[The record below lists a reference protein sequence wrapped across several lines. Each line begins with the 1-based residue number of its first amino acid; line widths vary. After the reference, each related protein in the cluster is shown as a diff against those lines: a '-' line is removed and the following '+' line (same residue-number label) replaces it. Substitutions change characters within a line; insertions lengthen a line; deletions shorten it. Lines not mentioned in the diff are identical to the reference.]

1 MEIRVLT
8 NQITQVGHY
17 MIEQIKDRLNQI
29 KNPATGATFHSEKRW
44 QHVAMEGDKL
54 IAQYNRDGIS
64 PAEKRSIEG
73 EIQKALTDLIGVDN
87 ILVKTT
93 SSQSQDVFKALDQK
107 SDATPAPAPETQPAQ
122 IKAGHGTIDKKKPVP
137 GVGKIIAIGSGKG
150 GVGKSTFTANL
161 AISLAKKGHKVGI
174 IDADIYGPSLPMIF
188 GKRDEKPRSNS
199 ERKIIPVEAFG
210 IKFMS
215 FGFFINEQDPV
226 IWRGP
231 MLGGVL
237 SQFLFDVDWSGTDY
251 LLIDLPPGTGDI
263 QLSMIQNAHVDG
275 AIIISTPQDIA
286 LLDAKKGVEMFKK
299 LNLPIIGMVENMT
312 SFICNHCGTEHHIF
326 GEGGVAKAVEQL
338 SVEMIGQIPLEI
350 ELRTG
355 SDNGEPYMTQDRF
368 RERPVWKA
376 FMNVTDKVENFFNP
390 NPIQPK
396 TGFFSKILGM
406 NK

>member
-1 MEIRVLT
+1 MLDEI
-8 NQITQVGHY
+8 
-17 MIEQIKDRLNQI
+17 KKRLNEI
-29 KNPATGATFHSEKRW
+29 KNPATGQSFASENRW
-44 QHVAMEGDKL
+44 QHISVDGDKVTG
-54 IAQYNRDGIS
+54 QYNRDGIS
-64 PAEKRSIEG
+64 PVEKRAIEG
-73 EIQKALTDLIGVDN
+73 EIQKCLSDLVGLDN
-87 ILVKTT
+87 IIIKTT
-93 SSQSQDVFKALDQK
+93 SSQSQDVFKALDK
-107 SDATPAPAPETQPAQ
+107 DGVAPKAAPVEPTQPAQ
-122 IKAGHGTIDKKKPVP
+122 IKTGHGTVGTKKPVP

-161 AISLAKKGHKVGI
+161 AITLAKLGHKVGV

-188 GKRDEKPRSNS
+188 GKREEKPRSNS

-215 FGFFINEQDPV
+215 FGFFIDEKDPV

-237 SQFLFDVDWSGTDY
+237 NQFLFDVDWTGTDF

-275 AIIISTPQDIA
+275 AIIISTPQDVA
-286 LLDAKKGVEMFKK
+286 LLDAKKGLEMFKK
-299 LNLPIIGMVENMT
+299 LNLPIVGMVENMS

-326 GEGGVAKAVEQL
+326 GEGGVGRAVEQL
-338 SVEMIGQIPLEI
+338 ETQLLGQIPLEI

-355 SDNGEPYMTQDRF
+355 SDKGEPYMAQESF
-368 RERPVWKA
+368 EGRPVWNS
-376 FMNVTDKVENFFNP
+376 FMSVTQKVERFFMP
-390 NPIQPK
+390 NKAPPK
-396 TGFFSKILGM
+396 PGLMSKIFGM

>member
-1 MEIRVLT
+1 ME
-8 NQITQVGHY
+8 
-17 MIEQIKDRLNQI
+17 EIKQRLNQV
-29 KNPATGATFHSEKRW
+29 KNPATGKTFAEENRW
-44 QHVAMEGDKL
+44 RHMGMEGEKL
-54 IAQYNRDGIS
+54 VAEYNRDGIS
-64 PAEKRSIEG
+64 PAEKRVIEG
-73 EIQKALTDLIGVDN
+73 VIVKSLDGILGIDN

-93 SSQSQDVFKALDQK
+93 STHSQDVFKALDK
-107 SDATPAPAPETQPAQ
+107 AAPSPAPEATQPAQ
-122 IKAGHGTIDKKKPVP
+122 LKTGHGTIDKKKPVP

-161 AISLAKKGHKVGI
+161 ALTLAKQGKKVGI

-199 ERKIIPVEAFG
+199 ERKIIPVESFG

-215 FGFFINEQDPV
+215 FGFFINENDPV

-237 SQFLFDVDWSGTDY
+237 NQFLFDVDWHGLDY

-275 AIIISTPQDIA
+275 AIVISTPQDIA
-286 LLDAKKGVEMFKK
+286 LLDAKKGAEMFKK
-299 LNLPIIGMVENMT
+299 LNLPIIGMVENMS

-326 GEGGVAKAVEQL
+326 GQGGVHKATDQL
-338 SVEMIGQIPLEI
+338 DVNFLGSVPLEI

-355 SDNGEPYMTQDRF
+355 SDKGEPYMSQDRF
-368 RERPVWKA
+368 KERPVWRA
-376 FMNVTDKVENFFNP
+376 FEEVANRVDNFF
-390 NPIQPK
+390 QPTPDQQGK
-396 TGFFSKILGM
+396 SGFFSKILGL

>member
-1 MEIRVLT
+1 MLD
-8 NQITQVGHY
+8 
-17 MIEQIKDRLNQI
+17 QIKERLNQI
-29 KNPATGATFHSEKRW
+29 KNPATGATFAAENRW

-54 IAQYNRDGIS
+54 VAEYNRDGIS
-64 PAEKRSIEG
+64 PAEKRVIET
-73 EIQKALTDLIGVDN
+73 EIQKALTDLMVVDN

-93 SSQSQDVFKALDQK
+93 STKSQDVFKALDEKGQK
-107 SDATPAPAPETQPAQ
+107 PTAAPVQTEPAQ
-122 IKAGHGTIDKKKPVP
+122 IKAGHGTIGNKKPVP
-137 GVGKIIAIGSGKG
+137 GVAKIIAIGSGKG

-161 AISLAKKGHKVGI
+161 AVTLSKKGHKVGI

-199 ERKIIPVEAFG
+199 ERKIIPVESYG

-215 FGFFINEQDPV
+215 FGFFINEHDPV

-237 SQFLFDVDWSGTDY
+237 NQFLFDVDWTGLDF

-275 AIIISTPQDIA
+275 AIVISTPQDIA

-299 LNLPIIGMVENMT
+299 LNLPIVGMVENMS

-326 GEGGVAKAVEQL
+326 GEGGVSKAVEQL
-338 SVEMIGQIPLEI
+338 NVDMIGQIPLEI

-368 RERPVWKA
+368 RDRPVYKA
-376 FMNVTDKVENFFNP
+376 FMSVGDRVENFFNP
-390 NPIQPK
+390 TAPTQNK
-396 TGFFSKILGM
+396 GGFFSKILGM

>member
-1 MEIRVLT
+1 
-8 NQITQVGHY
+8 
-17 MIEQIKDRLNQI
+17 MIDQIKERLNQI
-29 KNPATGATFHSEKRW
+29 KNPATGATFESEKRW

-54 IAQYNRDGIS
+54 IAQYNRDGIT
-64 PAEKRSIEG
+64 PAEKRSIEN

-107 SDATPAPAPETQPAQ
+107 SGATPAPAPQNQPAQ
-122 IKAGHGTIDKKKPVP
+122 IKAGHGTVGNKKPVP

-161 AISLAKKGHKVGI
+161 AISLAKKGHTVGI

-199 ERKIIPVEAFG
+199 EKKIIPVEAHG

-237 SQFLFDVDWSGTDY
+237 GQFLFDVDWSNTEY

-275 AIIISTPQDIA
+275 AIVISTPQDIA

-299 LNLPIIGMVENMT
+299 LNLPVIGMVENMT

-355 SDNGEPYMTQDRF
+355 SDNGEPYMTQERF

-376 FMNVTDKVENFFNP
+376 FVEVTDKVENFFNP
-390 NPIQPK
+390 PLQPK
-396 TGFFSKILGM
+396 SGFFSKLLGM

>member
-1 MEIRVLT
+1 
-8 NQITQVGHY
+8 
-17 MIEQIKDRLNQI
+17 MIELIRERLNTI
-29 KNPATGATFHSEKRW
+29 INPATGTSFAAENRW
-44 QHVAMEGDKL
+44 QHVAMDGDKL
-54 IAQYNRDGIS
+54 VAQYNRDGIS
-64 PAEKRSIEG
+64 PAEKRVIEA
-73 EIQKALTDLIGVDN
+73 EIQKVLGDLVGVEN

-93 SSQSQDVFKALDQK
+93 SSQSQDVFRALDEK
-107 SDATPAPAPETQPAQ
+107 NEAPSPAPTSTTQPAQ
-122 IKAGHGTIDKKKPVP
+122 LKAGHGTVGNKKPVP
-137 GVGKIIAIGSGKG
+137 GVGKILAIGSGKG

-161 AISLAKKGHKVGI
+161 ALTLARKGYRVGV
-174 IDADIYGPSLPMIF
+174 IDADIYGPSQPMIF

-237 SQFLFDVDWSGTDY
+237 GQFLFDVDWSMTDF

-299 LNLPIIGMVENMT
+299 LNLPVIGMVENMT
-312 SFICNHCGTEHHIF
+312 SFICSSCGAEHHIF
-326 GEGGVAKAVEQL
+326 GHGGVEKAVEQL
-338 SVEMIGQIPLEI
+338 GVPMLGQIPLEI

-355 SDNGEPYMTQDRF
+355 SDAGQPYMAQEQF
-368 RERPVWKA
+368 RERPVWNA
-376 FMNVTDKVENFFNP
+376 FQSVGDKVEAFFGP
-390 NPIQPK
+390 APSPEAK
-396 TGFFSKILGM
+396 PGFFSKILGLG
-406 NK
+406 K

>member
-1 MEIRVLT
+1 MITEIK
-8 NQITQVGHY
+8 H
-17 MIEQIKDRLNQI
+17 RLNAI
-29 KNPATGATFHSEKRW
+29 LNPATGKTFESEKRW
-44 QHVAMEGDKL
+44 KHVGMNGEKL
-54 IAQYNRDGIS
+54 VAEYNRDGIT
-64 PAEKRSIEG
+64 PAEKRVIEA
-73 EIQKALTDLIGVDN
+73 EITKSLSDLIGIDD
-87 ILVKTT
+87 IMVKTT
-93 SSQSQDVFKALDQK
+93 STQSQDVFKALDKQ
-107 SDATPAPAPETQPAQ
+107 SSEAPAAAAPTQPAQ

-137 GVGKIIAIGSGKG
+137 GVEKIIAIGSGKG

-161 AISLAKKGHKVGI
+161 ALTLSKQGKKVGV

-199 ERKIIPVEAFG
+199 DKKIIPVEAYG

-215 FGFFINEQDPV
+215 FGFFINEEDPV

-237 SQFLFDVDWSGTDY
+237 NQFLFDVDWTGLDY

-286 LLDAKKGVEMFKK
+286 LLDAKKGAEMFKK
-299 LNLPIIGMVENMT
+299 LNLPLIGMVENMS
-312 SFICNHCGTEHHIF
+312 SFVCHSCGTEHFIF
-326 GEGGVAKAVEQL
+326 GEGGVEKAVAKLEIPFL
-338 SVEMIGQIPLEI
+338 GKIPLEI

-355 SDNGEPYMTQDRF
+355 SDNGVPYMTQDKF
-368 RERPVWKA
+368 TSRPVWKS
-376 FMNVTDKVENFFNP
+376 FQEIGHKVEDFFMPTPLEPQKN
-390 NPIQPK
+390 
-396 TGFFSKILGM
+396 GFFSKILGL

>member
-1 MEIRVLT
+1 MIDEI
-8 NQITQVGHY
+8 
-17 MIEQIKDRLNQI
+17 KKRLNQLI
-29 KNPATGATFHSEKRW
+29 NPATGKSFEEEKRW
-44 QHVAMEGDKL
+44 HHINIQEDKL
-54 IAQYNRDGIS
+54 VAEYNRDGIS
-64 PAEKRSIEG
+64 PAEKRVIEG
-73 EIQKALTDLIGVDN
+73 EITKALADLLVIDN
-87 ILVKTT
+87 IMIKTT
-93 SSQSQDVFKALDQK
+93 STQSQDVFKALDKQTP
-107 SDATPAPAPETQPAQ
+107 SPAPTEPTQPAQ

-137 GVGKIIAIGSGKG
+137 GVEKIIAIGSGKG

-161 AISLAKKGHKVGI
+161 ALTLAMQGKKVGV

-188 GKRDEKPRSNS
+188 GKRDVKPRSNS
-199 ERKIIPVEAFG
+199 DKKIIPIEAFG

-237 SQFLFDVDWSGTDY
+237 NQFLFDVDWTGLDY

-286 LLDAKKGVEMFKK
+286 LLDAKKGAEMFKK
-299 LNLPIIGMVENMT
+299 LNLPLIGMVENMS
-312 SFICNHCGTEHHIF
+312 SFICNSCGTEHHIF
-326 GEGGVAKAVEQL
+326 GEGGVAKAVQQL
-338 SVEMIGQIPLEI
+338 DIPFLGKIPLEI

-355 SDNGEPYMTQDRF
+355 SDNGVPYMTQDKLSD
-368 RERPVWKA
+368 RPVWKA
-376 FMNVTDKVENFFNP
+376 FEQIGSKVNDFFQ
-390 NPIQPK
+390 PILPGQVK

>member
-1 MEIRVLT
+1 
-8 NQITQVGHY
+8 

>member
-1 MEIRVLT
+1 MLD
-8 NQITQVGHY
+8 
-17 MIEQIKDRLNQI
+17 QIKERLNQI
-29 KNPATGATFHSEKRW
+29 KNPATGETFGSENRW
-44 QHVAMEGDKL
+44 QHIAMEGDKL

-64 PAEKRSIEG
+64 PAEKRTIEN
-73 EIQKALTDLIGVDN
+73 EIQMVLSGMVQVEN

-93 SSQSQDVFKALDQK
+93 SSKSQDVFKALDQK
-107 SDATPAPAPETQPAQ
+107 QDRTTTETATQPAQ
-122 IKAGHGTIDKKKPVP
+122 IKAGHGTVGTKKPVP

-161 AISLAKKGHKVGI
+161 ALTLTKKGHKVGI

-188 GKRDEKPRSNS
+188 GKRSEKPHSNS

-215 FGFFINEQDPV
+215 FGFFINENDPV

-275 AIIISTPQDIA
+275 AIVISTPQDIA

-299 LNLPIIGMVENMT
+299 MNLPVIGMVENMT
-312 SFICNHCGTEHHIF
+312 SFICDNCGTEHHIF
-326 GEGGVAKAVEQL
+326 GEGGVEKAVEQL
-338 SVEMIGQIPLEI
+338 QVEMIGQIPLEI

-355 SDNGEPYMTQDRF
+355 SDKGRPYMSQEEF
-368 RERPVWKA
+368 RDRPVWKS
-376 FMNVTDKVENFFNP
+376 FMNVALKVESFFSP
-390 NPIQPK
+390 DPVRPR
-396 TGFFSKILGM
+396 TGLFSKILGI

>member
-1 MEIRVLT
+1 MLT
-8 NQITQVGHY
+8 D
-17 MIEQIKDRLNQI
+17 IKQRLNQVI
-29 KNPATGATFHSEKRW
+29 NPATGKSFESEKRW
-44 QHVAMEGDKL
+44 HHINMEGEKL
-54 IAQYNRDGIS
+54 VAEYNRDGIS
-64 PAEKRSIEG
+64 PAEKRVIEG
-73 EIQKALTDLIGVDN
+73 EIAKALEGLVGIDN
-87 ILVKTT
+87 IMVKTT
-93 SSQSQDVFKALDQK
+93 STQSQDVFKALDNQ
-107 SDATPAPAPETQPAQ
+107 ATPAPAAAPTQPAQ

-161 AISLAKKGHKVGI
+161 AITLSKLGKRVGV

-199 ERKIIPVEAFG
+199 EKKIIPVEAFG

-237 SQFLFDVDWSGTDY
+237 NQFLFDVDWTGLDY

-275 AIIISTPQDIA
+275 AIVISTPQDIA
-286 LLDAKKGVEMFKK
+286 LLDAKKGAEMFKK
-299 LNLPIIGMVENMT
+299 LNLPVIGMVENMS
-312 SFICNHCGTEHHIF
+312 SFICTHCGTEHHIF

-338 SVEMIGQIPLEI
+338 EVPFLGQVPLEI

-355 SDNGEPYMTQDRF
+355 SDKGEPYMTQNRF
-368 RERPVWKA
+368 QDRPVWKA
-376 FMNVTDKVENFFNP
+376 FESIGAHVDQFFNP
-390 NPIQPK
+390 ITPNEQAK
-396 TGFFSKILGM
+396 SGFFSKILGL

>member
-1 MEIRVLT
+1 MME
-8 NQITQVGHY
+8 
-17 MIEQIKDRLNQI
+17 EIKNRLNQV
-29 KNPATGATFHSEKRW
+29 KNPATGKTFAEENRW
-44 QHVAMEGDKL
+44 KHMAMEGEKL
-54 IAQYNRDGIS
+54 VAEYNRDGIS
-64 PAEKRSIEG
+64 PAEKRVIEG
-73 EIQKALTDLIGVDN
+73 EIVKSLDGLLGIDN

-93 SSQSQDVFKALDQK
+93 STHSQDVFKALDK
-107 SDATPAPAPETQPAQ
+107 AAPTPAPEATQPAQ
-122 IKAGHGTIDKKKPVP
+122 LKTGHGTIDKKKPVP
-137 GVGKIIAIGSGKG
+137 GVDKIIAIGSGKG

-161 AISLAKKGHKVGI
+161 ALTLSKQGKKVGV

-199 ERKIIPVEAFG
+199 ERKIIPIESFG

-215 FGFFINEQDPV
+215 FGFFINENDPV

-237 SQFLFDVDWSGTDY
+237 NQFLFDVDWHGIDY

-286 LLDAKKGVEMFKK
+286 LLDAKKGAEMFKK
-299 LNLPIIGMVENMT
+299 LNLPIIGMVENMS

-326 GEGGVAKAVEQL
+326 GEGGVHKATDQL
-338 SVEMIGQIPLEI
+338 DLNFLGSVPLEI

-355 SDNGEPYMTQDRF
+355 SDKGEPYMTQDRF
-368 RERPVWKA
+368 RDRPVWKA
-376 FMNVTDKVENFFNP
+376 FEEVGQKVDGFFHP
-390 NPIQPK
+390 APDQQSRG
-396 TGFFSKILGM
+396 GFFSKILGL

>member
-1 MEIRVLT
+1 MLD
-8 NQITQVGHY
+8 
-17 MIEQIKDRLNQI
+17 QIKSRLNQI
-29 KNPATGATFHSEKRW
+29 KNPATGASFESEKRW
-44 QHVAMEGDKL
+44 QHVAMDGDKL
-54 IAQYNRDGIS
+54 VVQYNRDGIS
-64 PAEKRSIEG
+64 PAEKRVVES
-73 EIQKALTDLIGVDN
+73 EIQKALADLMVIEN
-87 ILVKTT
+87 IMVKTT
-93 SSQSQDVFKALDQK
+93 SSQSQDVFKALDQQGEK
-107 SDATPAPAPETQPAQ
+107 ASAPAQETQPAQ

-150 GVGKSTFTANL
+150 GVGKSTFTSNL
-161 AISLAKKGHKVGI
+161 AITLAKKGHKVGI

-199 ERKIIPVEAFG
+199 EKKIIPVESYG
-210 IKFMS
+210 VKFMS
-215 FGFFINEQDPV
+215 FGFFINENDPV

-237 SQFLFDVDWSGTDY
+237 NQFLFDVDWAGTDY

-275 AIIISTPQDIA
+275 AIVISTPQDIA

-299 LNLPIIGMVENMT
+299 LNLPIVGMVENMS

-326 GEGGVAKAVEQL
+326 GQGGVAKAVEQL
-338 SVEMIGQIPLEI
+338 NVDFLGQIPLEL

-355 SDNGEPYMTQDRF
+355 SDEGKPYMSQDQLTD
-368 RERPVWKA
+368 RPVWKS
-376 FMNVTDKVENFFNP
+376 FMHVTEKVENFFNP
-390 NPIQPK
+390 TAPVQPK
-396 TGFFSKILGM
+396 SGFFSKILGL

>member
-1 MEIRVLT
+1 MITEIK
-8 NQITQVGHY
+8 H
-17 MIEQIKDRLNQI
+17 RLNAI
-29 KNPATGATFHSEKRW
+29 LNPATGNTFESEKRW
-44 QHVAMEGDKL
+44 KHVGMNGEKL
-54 IAQYNRDGIS
+54 VAEYNRDGIT
-64 PAEKRSIEG
+64 PAEKRVIEA
-73 EIQKALTDLIGVDN
+73 EITKSLSDLIGIDD
-87 ILVKTT
+87 IMVKTT
-93 SSQSQDVFKALDQK
+93 STQSQDVFKALDKQ
-107 SDATPAPAPETQPAQ
+107 SSEAPPAAAPTQPAQ

-137 GVGKIIAIGSGKG
+137 GVEKIIAIGSGKG

-161 AISLAKKGHKVGI
+161 ALTLSKQGKKVGV

-199 ERKIIPVEAFG
+199 DKKIIPVEAYG

-215 FGFFINEQDPV
+215 FGFFINEEDPV

-237 SQFLFDVDWSGTDY
+237 NQFLFDVDWTGLDY

-286 LLDAKKGVEMFKK
+286 LLDAKKGAEMFKK
-299 LNLPIIGMVENMT
+299 LNLPLIGMVENMS
-312 SFICNHCGTEHHIF
+312 SFVCHSCGTEHFIF
-326 GEGGVAKAVEQL
+326 GEGGVEKAVAKLEIPFL
-338 SVEMIGQIPLEI
+338 GKIPLEI

-355 SDNGEPYMTQDRF
+355 SDNGVPYMTQDKF
-368 RERPVWKA
+368 TSRPVWKS
-376 FMNVTDKVENFFNP
+376 FQEIGHKVEDFFTPTPLEPQKN
-390 NPIQPK
+390 
-396 TGFFSKILGM
+396 GFFSKILGL

>member
-1 MEIRVLT
+1 MLDEI
-8 NQITQVGHY
+8 
-17 MIEQIKDRLNQI
+17 KKRLNEI
-29 KNPATGATFHSEKRW
+29 KNPANGATFAAENRW

-64 PAEKRSIEG
+64 PTEKRVVES
-73 EIQKALTDLIGVDN
+73 EIQKALEGLIGIDN

-93 SSQSQDVFKALDQK
+93 SSHSQDVFKALDEK
-107 SDATPAPAPETQPAQ
+107 SEKPTPAPQSQPAQ
-122 IKAGHGTIDKKKPVP
+122 LKTGHGTIGNKKPVP

-161 AISLAKKGHKVGI
+161 AVSLAKRGHKVGI
-174 IDADIYGPSLPMIF
+174 IDADIYGPSQPMIF

-199 ERKIIPVEAFG
+199 ERKIIPVEAHG
-210 IKFMS
+210 IKIMS
-215 FGFFINEQDPV
+215 FGFFINEHDPV

-237 SQFLFDVDWSGTDY
+237 NQFLFDVDWSGIDY

-275 AIIISTPQDIA
+275 AIVISTPQDIA

-312 SFICNHCGTEHHIF
+312 SFICHHCGTEHHIF
-326 GEGGVAKAVEQL
+326 GEGGVEKAVEQ
-338 SVEMIGQIPLEI
+338 VQVNMIGQIPLEL

-355 SDNGEPYMTQDRF
+355 SDNGIPYMTQERLK
-368 RERPVWKA
+368 ERPVWKA
-376 FMNVTDKVENFFNP
+376 FEGVAENVDNFFSP
-390 NPIQPK
+390 NPVQPK
-396 TGFFSKILGM
+396 QGFFSRVLGL

>member
-1 MEIRVLT
+1 MLDEI
-8 NQITQVGHY
+8 
-17 MIEQIKDRLNQI
+17 KKRLNEI
-29 KNPATGATFHSEKRW
+29 KNPATGSSFASENRW
-44 QHVAMEGDKL
+44 QHINMEGEKL
-54 IAQYNRDGIS
+54 VAQYNRDGIS
-64 PAEKRSIEG
+64 PSEKRNIEV
-73 EIQKALTDLIGVDN
+73 EIQKALEGLVGIDN

-107 SDATPAPAPETQPAQ
+107 AEKPSAAPESQPAQ
-122 IKAGHGTIDKKKPVP
+122 IKAGHGTVGNKKPVP

-150 GVGKSTFTANL
+150 GVGKSTFTSNL
-161 AISLAKKGHKVGI
+161 AVTLARKGHKVGI

-199 ERKIIPVEAFG
+199 DRKIIPVEAYG

-237 SQFLFDVDWSGTDY
+237 NQFLFDVDWNGTDY

-275 AIIISTPQDIA
+275 AIVISTPQDIA
-286 LLDAKKGVEMFKK
+286 LLDAKKGLEMFKK
-299 LNLPIIGMVENMT
+299 MNLPIIGMVENMT

-326 GEGGVAKAVEQL
+326 GEGGVEKAVEQL
-338 SVEMIGQIPLEI
+338 SVGMIGQIPLEI
-350 ELRTG
+350 DLRTG
-355 SDNGEPYMTQDRF
+355 SDKGEPYMTQEKF
-368 RERPVWKA
+368 SERPVWKSFLQVA
-376 FMNVTDKVENFFNP
+376 ENVENFFNP
-390 NPIQPK
+390 NPVQPK
-396 TGFFSKILGM
+396 TGFFSKILGL

>member
-1 MEIRVLT
+1 
-8 NQITQVGHY
+8 
-17 MIEQIKDRLNQI
+17 MINDIKNRLNQI
-29 KNPATGATFHSEKRW
+29 INPATGKTFEFENRW
-44 QHVAMEGDKL
+44 QHISMDGEKL
-54 IAQYNRDGIS
+54 SAEYNRDGIS
-64 PAEKRSIEG
+64 PAEKRIIEV
-73 EIQKALTDLIGVDN
+73 EIQKALSGLVGIDN
-87 ILVKTT
+87 MMVKTT
-93 SSQSQDVFKALDQK
+93 STQSQDVFKALDKQ
-107 SDATPAPAPETQPAQ
+107 AIAPEASPQSQPAQ

-137 GVGKIIAIGSGKG
+137 GVNKIIAIGSGKG

-161 AISLAKKGHKVGI
+161 AISLSKLGKKVGV

-199 ERKIIPVEAFG
+199 EKKIIPVESFG

-237 SQFLFDVDWSGTDY
+237 NQFLFDVDWSGLDY

-286 LLDAKKGVEMFKK
+286 LLDAKKGAEMFKK
-299 LNLPIIGMVENMT
+299 LNLPIIGMVENMS
-312 SFICNHCGTEHHIF
+312 SFICGSCGTEHFIF
-326 GEGGVAKAVEQL
+326 GEGGVQKAVQQL
-338 SVEMIGQIPLEI
+338 EIGFLGKIPLEL

-355 SDNGEPYMTQDRF
+355 SDKGLPYMGQDIF
-368 RERPVWKA
+368 QERPVWKA
-376 FMNVTDKVENFFNP
+376 FTEIANKVDAFFLP
-390 NPIQPK
+390 TPMEQK
-396 TGFFSKILGM
+396 GGFISKILGL

>member
-1 MEIRVLT
+1 
-8 NQITQVGHY
+8 
-17 MIEQIKDRLNQI
+17 MINDIKNRLNQI
-29 KNPATGATFHSEKRW
+29 INPATGKTFEFENRW
-44 QHVAMEGDKL
+44 QHISMDGEKL
-54 IAQYNRDGIS
+54 SAEYNRDGIS
-64 PAEKRSIEG
+64 PAEKRIIEV
-73 EIQKALTDLIGVDN
+73 EIQKALSGLVGIDN
-87 ILVKTT
+87 MMVKTT
-93 SSQSQDVFKALDQK
+93 STQSQDVFKALDKQ
-107 SDATPAPAPETQPAQ
+107 AIAPEASPQSQPAQ
-122 IKAGHGTIDKKKPVP
+122 IKAGHGTIDKKKPVL
-137 GVGKIIAIGSGKG
+137 GVNKIIAIGSGKG

-161 AISLAKKGHKVGI
+161 AISLSKLGKKVGV

-199 ERKIIPVEAFG
+199 EKKIIPVESFG

-237 SQFLFDVDWSGTDY
+237 NQFLFDVDWSGLDY

-286 LLDAKKGVEMFKK
+286 LLDAKKGAEMFKK
-299 LNLPIIGMVENMT
+299 LNLPIIGMVENMS
-312 SFICNHCGTEHHIF
+312 SFICGSCGAEHFIF
-326 GEGGVAKAVEQL
+326 GEGGVQKAVQQL
-338 SVEMIGQIPLEI
+338 EIGFLGKIPLEL

-355 SDNGEPYMTQDRF
+355 SDKGLPYMAQDIF
-368 RERPVWKA
+368 QERPVWKA
-376 FMNVTDKVENFFNP
+376 FTEIANKVDAFFLP
-390 NPIQPK
+390 TPLEQK
-396 TGFFSKILGM
+396 GGFISKILGL

>member
-1 MEIRVLT
+1 
-8 NQITQVGHY
+8 
-17 MIEQIKDRLNQI
+17 MIDQIKERLNQI
-29 KNPATGATFHSEKRW
+29 KNPTTGATFATEKRW

-64 PAEKRSIEG
+64 PTEKRLIET
-73 EIQKALTDLIGVDN
+73 EIQKALEDLVVIDN

-107 SDATPAPAPETQPAQ
+107 PTSSEAAAPKTEPAQ
-122 IKAGHGTIDKKKPVP
+122 IKAGHGTIGNKKPVP

-161 AISLAKKGHKVGI
+161 AVTLAKKGHKVGI

-237 SQFLFDVDWSGTDY
+237 SQFLFDVDWSDTDY

-275 AIIISTPQDIA
+275 AIVISTPQDIA
-286 LLDAKKGVEMFKK
+286 LLDAKKGLEMFKK
-299 LNLPIIGMVENMT
+299 LNLPIIGMVENMS
-312 SFICNHCGTEHHIF
+312 SFICGNCGSEHHIF

-338 SVEMIGQIPLEI
+338 NVEMLGQIPLEI

-355 SDNGEPYMTQDRF
+355 SDTGQPYMTQEPFND
-368 RERPVWKA
+368 RPVWKA
-376 FMNVTDKVENFFNP
+376 YMQIADKMDHFFNP
-390 NPIQPK
+390 NPNPVQPK
-396 TGFFSKILGM
+396 AGFFSKILGM